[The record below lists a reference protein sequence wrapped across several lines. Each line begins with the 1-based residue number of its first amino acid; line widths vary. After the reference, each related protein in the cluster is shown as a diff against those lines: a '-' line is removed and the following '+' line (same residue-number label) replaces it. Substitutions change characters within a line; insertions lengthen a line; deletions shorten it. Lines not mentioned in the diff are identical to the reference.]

1 MMRRLVPGLMLFL
14 LWAAPL
20 SAQTLRDN
28 VEDLFRFGDC
38 GEPLCLPVDP
48 LVHGQHFIP
57 ALQTGGANVL
67 SFLTNSVGATVANI
81 PISAATSGAVWG
93 KSETGLPVRTAT
105 SAGPVFAE
113 RVETLGKGHFLVGA
127 NFTNFNFTSLRG
139 VPLNSLAFAFAHV
152 DESDAAFENDVL
164 EVRTDLDVNLSA
176 VTAVMTYG
184 LLDRLD
190 LGVAIPFVR
199 TSLSGTSQALIV
211 PFDQNILH
219 RFGTEANPSL
229 TASTSTDGSASGIG
243 DIAAR
248 LKAHVVQGE
257 RMGFTIL
264 GEVRL
269 PTGKEEDLLGSGE
282 VAVRGLGIVSG
293 RYGDFTPHAN
303 FGYLHRGGDF
313 QTGAVL
319 ATLGFDQLI
328 GGAVTF
334 AADVISEWQAG
345 DSKLVQPA
353 PVVLNIPVGTA
364 TSARIVPPSN
374 IPEQKDNVVLGS
386 FGFKFTTSTGV
397 TLLTNALV
405 PIRRG
410 YLQPDVAWTAG
421 VEYSF

>member
-1 MMRRLVPGLMLFL
+1 MMQRLVPALLLVLM
-14 LWAAPL
+14 WAAPL
-20 SAQTLRDN
+20 NAQTLRDN

-48 LVHGQHFIP
+48 LFHGLHFIP

-67 SFLTNSVGATVANI
+67 SFLTNSVGATVTNI

-113 RVETLGKGHFLVGA
+113 RVQTLGKGHFLVGA
-127 NFTNFNFTSLRG
+127 NFTNFNFTSVRG
-139 VPLNSLAFAFAHV
+139 VPLSDLEFGFAHV
-152 DESDAAFENDVL
+152 DEGTAAFENDVL
-164 EVRTDLDVNLSA
+164 EVRTDLDVTLSA
-176 VTAVMTYG
+176 VTAVLTYG
-184 LLDRLD
+184 VLDRLD
-190 LGVAIPFVR
+190 FGVAIPFVR

-211 PFDQNILH
+211 PFDPAILH
-219 RFGTEANPSL
+219 RFGTDANPSL
-229 TASTSTDGSASGIG
+229 TASSSTDGSASGIG

-248 LKAHVVQGE
+248 LKAHVAQGE
-257 RMGFTIL
+257 RVGFAIL

-293 RYGDFTPHAN
+293 RFGDFTPHAN
-303 FGYLHRGGDF
+303 FGYLHRSGDF

-319 ATLGFDQLI
+319 ATLGFDHLI
-328 GGAVTF
+328 GGGTTF
-334 AADVISEWQAG
+334 AADIISELQTG
-345 DSKLVQPA
+345 DSKLVQPP
-353 PVVLNIPVGTA
+353 PVVLDIPVGTG
-364 TSARIVPPSN
+364 TSARRILPSN
-374 IPEQKDNVVLGS
+374 IPERKDHVVLGS
-386 FGFKFTTSTGV
+386 FGFKFTTSAGV
-397 TLLTNALV
+397 TLVTNALV

>member
-1 MMRRLVPGLMLFL
+1 MMQRLVPGLLLFL
-14 LWAAPL
+14 VSAAPL
-20 SAQTLRDN
+20 GAQTLRDN
-28 VEDLFRFGDC
+28 FTDLFSFGDC
-38 GEPLCLPVDP
+38 GAPLCLPVDP
-48 LVHGQHFIP
+48 AFHGQHFIP

-67 SFLTNSVGATVANI
+67 SFVTNAVGATVTNI

-113 RVETLGKGHFLVGA
+113 RVQTLGKGHLLIGA
-127 NFTNFNFTSLRG
+127 NFSNFNFTSLRG
-139 VPLNSLAFAFAHV
+139 VPMNSLVFQFAHV
-152 DESDAAFENDVL
+152 DEGDAAFENDVL

-176 VTAVMTYG
+176 VTAVVTYG
-184 LLDRLD
+184 VLDRLD
-190 LGVAIPFVR
+190 FGVAVPFVR
-199 TSLSGTSQALIV
+199 TSLTGTSQAQII
-211 PFDQNILH
+211 PFDQNIFH
-219 RFGTEANPSL
+219 RFGTDANPSL
-229 TASTSTDGSASGIG
+229 TASSTTDGSATGIG

-248 LKAHVVQGE
+248 LKAHVAQGE
-257 RMGFTIL
+257 QLGFAIL

-293 RYGDFTPHAN
+293 RYGNFTPHAN

-328 GGAVTF
+328 GTAVTF
-334 AADVISEWQAG
+334 AADIISELQTG
-345 DSKLVQPA
+345 DSKLVQPP

-374 IPEQKDNVVLGS
+374 IPERKDHVVLGS
-386 FGFKFTTSTGV
+386 FGFKFTTPAGV
-397 TLLTNALV
+397 TLVTNALV

-410 YLQPDVAWTAG
+410 YLQPDVAWTVG

>member
-1 MMRRLVPGLMLFL
+1 MMRRLVPGLVL
-14 LWAAPL
+14 LLVWTAPL

-28 VEDLFRFGDC
+28 VEDLFTFGDC
-38 GEPLCLPVDP
+38 GRALCLPVDP
-48 LVHGQHFIP
+48 EFHGLHFIP
-57 ALQTGGANVL
+57 AIETGGANVL
-67 SFLTNSVGATVANI
+67 SFLTNSVGATVTNI

-113 RVETLGKGHFLVGA
+113 RVQTLGKGHFLIGA

-139 VPLNSLAFAFAHV
+139 VPLNDLEFAFAHV
-152 DESDAAFENDVL
+152 DESNAAFENDVL

-176 VTAVMTYG
+176 ATAVLTYG

-211 PFDQNILH
+211 PFDQAILH
-219 RFGTEANPSL
+219 RFGTDANPSL
-229 TASTSTDGSASGIG
+229 IASTSTDGSASGIG

-248 LKAHVVQGE
+248 LKAHMVQGE
-257 RMGFTIL
+257 RMGFAIL

-282 VAVRGLGIVSG
+282 VAVRGLGIISG

-303 FGYLHRGGDF
+303 FGYLHRSGDF

-334 AADVISEWQAG
+334 AADVISEWQTG

-374 IPEQKDNVVLGS
+374 IPERKDNVVLGS
-386 FGFKFTTSTGV
+386 FGFKFTSSAGV
-397 TLLTNALV
+397 TFLTNALV